1 MSPGFGYQV
10 MEEDRIRIL
19 FCERTIKRGKSY
31 PGKSYPVV
39 PFPPAAIN
47 DFPWN
52 YCILK
57 RKNKTR
63 LQKVVLFFLEK
74 FFEGAQTLPFIV
86 HPRIGPL
93 GNHQVRKTGIDLL
106 KPFDVVFGE

>member
-47 DFPWN
+47 DFPLN

-57 RKNKTR
+57 RKNKNSTSGSSP
-63 LQKVVLFFLEK
+63 LFPGKIL
-74 FFEGAQTLPFIV
+74 
-86 HPRIGPL
+86 
-93 GNHQVRKTGIDLL
+93 
-106 KPFDVVFGE
+106 